1 MVYQSI
7 QFNPFYLVS
16 PGSYPLFTNISLFFD
31 NLFIGLQNI
40 LSSFINNNLW
50 YCYILLIFIF
60 SILLTILLF
69 ILVIDRQKGYSV
81 KMNNLP
87 NNDNSKKRKRKSENG
102 NSRKKG
108 KGKSGNGDSDS
119 PDKDG
124 DKPKPITKPKLFL
137 PKKDEETQAYEC
149 YMKKYDTSNK
159 KNELSP
165 IGTRKQVKD
174 TFPSLYSEY
183 KKHKPNNP
191 DLEWEKLTEVFF
203 STWDRQP
210 FGNRCYADTDR
221 GFEQAWEYMKNKLHW
236 IEMGLS
242 KGKTLEAS
250 ALWKKALSNVDF
262 TTYEKYI
269 KILDNVV
276 NRRGR

>member
-87 NNDNSKKRKRKSENG
+87 NNENSKKRK
-102 NSRKKG
+102 
-108 KGKSGNGDSDS
+108 SGNEDSSS
-119 PDKDG
+119 PKEN
-124 DKPKPITKPKLFL
+124 KPKLFF
-137 PKKDEETQAYEC
+137 PKEDEDTNSYRH
-149 YMKKYDTSNK
+149 YMVKYDSYVR
-159 KNELSP
+159 NEVSFDP
-165 IGTRKQVKD
+165 IGTRKQVED

>member
-60 SILLTILLF
+60 SILLIILLF

-108 KGKSGNGDSDS
+108 KGKSNALISSFLVGAASTLLNSS
-119 PDKDG
+119 PNSSTR
-124 DKPKPITKPKLFL
+124 PF
-137 PKKDEETQAYEC
+137 TQSRSA
-149 YMKKYDTSNK
+149 
-159 KNELSP
+159 
-165 IGTRKQVKD
+165 
-174 TFPSLYSEY
+174 
-183 KKHKPNNP
+183 
-191 DLEWEKLTEVFF
+191 
-203 STWDRQP
+203 
-210 FGNRCYADTDR
+210 R
-221 GFEQAWEYMKNKLHW
+221 GL
-236 IEMGLS
+236 
-242 KGKTLEAS
+242 
-250 ALWKKALSNVDF
+250 
-262 TTYEKYI
+262 
-269 KILDNVV
+269 
-276 NRRGR
+276 

>member
-60 SILLTILLF
+60 SILLIILLF

-191 DLEWEKLTEVFF
+191 DLEWGKLTDIYYC
-203 STWDRQP
+203 TWNKRP
-210 FGNRCYADTDR
+210 FGSYKYSGDDE
-221 GFEQAWEYMKNKLHW
+221 GFAAVFEYMERRKVL
-236 IEMGLS
+236 IESGRVKGNLS
-242 KGKTLEAS
+242 MAS
-250 ALWKKALSNVDF
+250 SMCKKAWGNIDF

-269 KILDNVV
+269 KIIDNVA
-276 NRRGR
+276 NKIGK